1 MERKPTDVTYDDI
14 VQWKELIDRARNAD
28 TPDEIAELFD
38 NLWKSMCF
46 LVLLV
51 ESMLKI
57 DVEQEIYDRARAM
70 QRGEKA

>member
-14 VQWKELIDRARNAD
+14 VKWKGLIERARNAD
-28 TPDEIAELFD
+28 TPDEVVELFD
-38 NLWKSMCF
+38 YLWKDMCF